1 MPESYKLKPNRSA
14 FVNYRFA
21 VRFIYSLIFFLIVY
35 FVINRFFPVSALYFI
50 IAFILLKLFS
60 YYSLSVQYK
69 KEKYVFLPNKVI
81 RNGGGI
87 FSDYEVELIVRNITH
102 ITMRLPFIEN
112 KLFQTG
118 NISIESAGT
127 GATEVFLRSLDN
139 PKQIYDYIEKVMK
152 HNGFKLT
159 KANLIQQEQ
168 PSSVGVFFEVFK
180 NFVSAIFFITII
192 GFWIIGEFELNFISI
207 FNSNA
212 KIFFLIGA
220 LVLIGLFFRSI
231 FNFLDLKN
239 RVYDLYADTITY
251 SEGFLSKNY
260 SFIPIENLSDS
271 TLTQTLVDKI
281 FGLYDVNI
289 SCQGS
294 QQEIHFK
301 NMINGPKLEEN
312 IDKLIPQSKSLVG
325 TEKQQ
330 KVAQAKVQTQAAYKA
345 KTLDVDTKFT
355 AEYQMDGKRTI
366 VPLLIILPICLIL
379 FPLMIF
385 WIIFLVTQI
394 IRMSATRYLVK
405 SSSMEQRYNF
415 ISQKNDEFSNEKI
428 MAVVFKES
436 FIDKW
441 FNTCSIHF
449 WSIGSSESIKFTN
462 IKKTPGLY
470 DSILAK
476 SGIKP
481 QETLYQMNSNFSFS
495 QMLRSTLF
503 ITLFSIIIIA
513 GSIIGAMLFNSLFS
527 IPAVVLIVLYIL
539 ITIYKSI
546 YYNRSKLTFY
556 KDYVYFERGIFF
568 KEYFN
573 SLYDNIK
580 DITTVKYPFS
590 SKGSIN
596 FNVAGEHIVQQ
607 GKNQST
613 ISNSFKINYINGID
627 TKDELIDLIFYQ
639 RPNAQQVS
647 QIEENIQQYAQK
659 PVIISKPDL
668 ANSLF
673 GLIVASVIIFPLI
686 LLLPITIP
694 FTIWSVKVRSFIIQ
708 PYRVIAKSGIF
719 YKKQISIVFNK
730 VDHINFSQG
739 MLNKMFKNGNIT
751 VNTTGSS
758 TAELVIS
765 NIDNF
770 KEFYEVLK
778 KYY

>member
-462 IKKTPGLY
+462 IKKTPDLY
-470 DSILAK
+470 ESILAK